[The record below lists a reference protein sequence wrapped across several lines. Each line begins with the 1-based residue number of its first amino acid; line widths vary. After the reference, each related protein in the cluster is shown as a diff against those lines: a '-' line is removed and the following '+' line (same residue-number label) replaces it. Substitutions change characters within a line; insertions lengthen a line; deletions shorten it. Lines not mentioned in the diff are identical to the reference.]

1 MYMLFDYIIFKY
13 FVISLAIG
21 LFFVY
26 VVDTPKRVVFI
37 TPNVDNLDKVTYK
50 DSSDKCFKYMASEV
64 KCPSNSK
71 KIEPLELQ

>member
-1 MYMLFDYIIFKY
+1 MYMLFDYINLKY
-13 FVISLAIG
+13 FIFSLAVG

-26 VVDTPKRVVFI
+26 VVDTPKRVIFI

-50 DSSDKCFKYMASEV
+50 DSSDKCFKYHASEV
-64 KCPSNSK
+64 KCPTNSK